1 MRRLCECETVPAGRP
16 DPRDSYQEAEVRL
29 PHPHC
34 PVHAEADAENG
45 VDFSEFAPEYDLAW
59 NEETGEWV
67 DADLI
72 DPDTGYPYENEETE
86 K

>member
-1 MRRLCECETVPAGRP
+1 MRICECEHVPSGRP
-16 DPRDSYQEAEVRL
+16 DPRDSFTEGSVRL

-34 PVHAEADAENG
+34 PVHAEQDAEEG
-45 VDFSEFAPEYDLAW
+45 YDYSESAAEYDLAYDEG
-59 NEETGEWV
+59 NDEWV

-72 DPDTGYPYENEETE
+72 DPDTGYRYDEEDQ